1 MATTKA
7 TALKRIT
14 ASTTTATKAAKAHDA
29 AQAKRD
35 ALILAARDAEPPAT
49 YQEIADAA
57 GITKDRVSQILQAS
71 RKRS

>member
-7 TALKRIT
+7 TALKRVT
-14 ASTTTATKAAKAHDA
+14 ASTTAATKAATAHDK

-35 ALILAARDAEPPAT
+35 ALIMEARHAEPPAT

-57 GITKDRVSQILQAS
+57 GITKDRVSQIIQAQ
-71 RKRS
+71 RKHA